1 MNNIYTFNFTII
13 SMLLG
18 KFIRLMTVHSVIF
31 DMHSYIQHSF

>member
-1 MNNIYTFNFTII
+1 MII

-31 DMHSYIQHSF
+31 EVHSYIQHSF

>member
-1 MNNIYTFNFTII
+1 MII
-13 SMLLG
+13 SILLG